1 MRIRICLAALEKC
14 CHRTCTVRCDT
25 SETVEDII
33 KYRSLFQAAV
43 PLTQTLYMMHL
54 EFITEICNNRSQ
66 RSHSLC
72 SFLVIFH
79 KGIAGYIDFLTDSF
93 HDNI

>member
-33 KYRSLFQAAV
+33 KYRSLFQAAFT
-43 PLTQTLYMMHL
+43 LTQPLYMMHL
-54 EFITEICNNRSQ
+54 ELVTEIGNNSSQ
-66 RSHSLC
+66 RSNSLC

-79 KGIAGYIDFLTDSF
+79 KGIAGYINFLTDSP
-93 HDNI
+93 HDDI